1 MHATLRRFRVLTL
14 VLLML
19 APTAVWA
26 QLTDASL
33 KGLVRVTGGRVVP
46 SSTVTVTHEATGQ
59 SRTTVTSAEGTFL
72 LAALSPGT
80 YVLLVEADGYQPVG
94 QSDLR
99 LASGATV
106 DVTVDLPN
114 VSLSEAVDV
123 TASRVTVAAS
133 RDPRLSEHFDRKAVQ
148 DLPLPQRDIFLLP
161 SLSAGAALVPGAA
174 NSTKLSSSPVVTVN
188 GNRYRGNNYVLD
200 GAMNSNP
207 NNSGEPAIVPS
218 TEAVEEIQVQTLNFA
233 AEFGRGNGSVI
244 NVQVRGGSNTLSGRV
259 WEFHRN
265 DALNA
270 RNYFATVKPQQ
281 TFNQFGATVG
291 GPLRR
296 NRTFFF
302 AAYEGTRNDV
312 ERPYSYQV
320 ETPELRA
327 YVERTAPTSVA
338 ARLLRQFPAPTPVR
352 SGTGY
357 LDQRTLVTPEG
368 VIPAI
373 GRANVTIAD
382 NVRFDQ
388 YIARV
393 DHTVSAR
400 DRLAVRVIAEQQ
412 RDEGGTSSN
421 AATLGRA
428 LRGSRGPFEGLFGN
442 LNVGYTSVFGRA
454 VHDTRVAY
462 QLTDV
467 SRGSAAA
474 VVPTITITGIT
485 APFGDVFVDASRLG
499 TLEFR
504 DILTL
509 DRGRHALRM
518 GVEVRRITKSLAVGP
533 PQAGTFAF
541 NSVADFIADRPFR
554 QTLTVEPT
562 TGEPANFP
570 RHFTQ
575 FETGAFVQDQWTISD
590 RVSVSLGL
598 RHDYFGTVTERD
610 DRLSSVILGQ
620 GNTFE
625 EQLRTAAIGR
635 VDRLYRP
642 ERFNVSPRIG
652 LAWDPTGAG
661 RTSIRTGY
669 SLAYQPHH
677 GQSISGARA
686 LPPDAVQGVIQ
697 PSTGIGTAIRY
708 DIPVP
713 FNPEFGRG
721 LNAQGGVQ
729 SRPGEPPIRTTGF
742 VVNPDIKTQYTQSWF
757 LNGQRRLGQVWRLEL
772 GYVGTRGVNLE
783 RIDDVNRFAGDLLDG
798 REDRLNPNFGVLLFV
813 TNGVSSSYH
822 AFTSE
827 IRREFVGGL
836 SLSANYRWSKW
847 LDTSS
852 DTSTG
857 QFQDNSEPG
866 KGAQDA
872 SCLRCEKAPSL
883 FDVPHRVAAT
893 VVWAPQTFA
902 NAGGLVGA
910 ALRGWQLATIFV
922 AQSGRPFSVWNGA
935 ALAAGGD
942 YNADGGGGAVGGG
955 FYDRPDA
962 PAAGTVPE
970 TFSQQDFLDGL
981 FPASAF
987 PRPAPGQSGTLG
999 RNTFRG
1005 PRYVS
1010 LDLSL
1015 TRAFSI
1021 GGRRQLQVRADVF
1034 NALDTLN
1041 LLLPNADLSLSNFGK
1056 STQAFDARTM
1066 QVGARFLF

>member
-1 MHATLRRFRVLTL
+1 MLARLFAL
-14 VLLML
+14 VLLLSAIL
-19 APTAVWA
+19 APGRASA

-33 KGLVRVTGGRVVP
+33 KGHVRALDGRPVGGG
-46 SSTVTVTHEATGQ
+46 TVTVTHAATGQ
-59 SRTTVTSAEGTFL
+59 SRNTSTTPEGTFL
-72 LAALSPGT
+72 LAGLTPGD
-80 YVLLVEADGYQPVG
+80 YVLLVEAQGFQPVG

-106 DVTVDLPN
+106 DVTVDLPDAGG
-114 VSLSEAVDV
+114 LAEQVDV
-123 TASRVTVAAS
+123 TASRVTIAAS
-133 RDPRLSEHFDRKAVQ
+133 RDPRLSETFDRKAVQ

-174 NSTKLSSSPVVTVN
+174 NSTKLTSSPVVTVN

-200 GAMNSNP
+200 GAMNTNP

-218 TEAVEEIQVQTLNFA
+218 AEAVDEVSVQTSNFA

-244 NVQVRGGSNTLSGRV
+244 NVQVRAGNNTTTGRLY
-259 WEFHRN
+259 EYHRN

-270 RNYFATVKPQQ
+270 TNYFATTKPQQ
-281 TFNQFGATVG
+281 DFHQFGGSVG

-302 AAYEGTRNDV
+302 GAYEGTRNDI

-320 ETPELRA
+320 ETPELRD
-327 YVERTAPTSVA
+327 YVQRVSPGSVA
-338 ARLLRQFPAPTPVR
+338 ARLFREFPAPTPVR
-352 SGTGY
+352 SGNGY
-357 LDQRTLVTPEG
+357 LDQRVLVTPEG
-368 VIPAI
+368 PIPAI
-373 GRANVTIAD
+373 ARANVTIAD
-382 NVRFDQ
+382 DVRFDQ
-388 YIARV
+388 YIARI
-393 DHTVSAR
+393 DHVVSSR
-400 DRLAVRVIAEQQ
+400 DRLAIRVIAEQQ

-428 LRGSRGPFEGLFGN
+428 LRGSRGPFTGWFGN
-442 LNVGYTSVFGRA
+442 LNTGYTSVFGHA
-454 VHDTRVAY
+454 VNDVRVAY

-467 SRGSAAA
+467 ERGDPDAI
-474 VVPTITITGIT
+474 VPTITVTGMT
-485 APFGDVFVDASRLG
+485 APYGDVFLDASRLG
-499 TLEFR
+499 TLEIR
-504 DILTL
+504 DVLTL
-509 DRGRHALRM
+509 DRGRHAIRM
-518 GVEVRRITKSLAVGP
+518 GLEVRRITKDLAVGP
-533 PQAGTFAF
+533 AQAGTFAF
-541 NSVADFIADRPFR
+541 NSIGDFIADRPFR

-562 TGEPANFP
+562 TGEPTNFP
-570 RHFTQ
+570 RYFTQ
-575 FETGAFVQDQWTISD
+575 YESGAFIQDQWTVSD
-590 RVSVSLGL
+590 RLSISLGL
-598 RHDYFGTVTERD
+598 RHDYFGTVSEREG
-610 DRLSSVILGQ
+610 RLSSVILGP
-620 GNTFE
+620 GATFE

-642 ERFNVSPRIG
+642 ERFNVSPRLGI
-652 LAWDPTGAG
+652 AWDPRGTG

-697 PSTGIGTAIRY
+697 PSTGIGTTILY

-713 FNPEFGRG
+713 MNPEFGRG

-742 VVNPDIKTQYTQSWF
+742 VVNPTIKTQYTQSWF
-757 LNGQRRLGQVWRLEL
+757 LNGQQRLGQRWRVEL

-798 REDRLNPNFGVLLFV
+798 REDRINPNFSVLLFV

-827 IRREFVGGL
+827 VRREFAGGL
-836 SLSANYRWSKW
+836 SFSANYRYSKW

-866 KGAQDA
+866 KGAQDV

-893 VVWAPQTFA
+893 VVWAPQAFA
-902 NAGGLVGA
+902 GRSGLLPML
-910 ALRGWQLATIFV
+910 LRNWQVSSIFS

-935 ALAAGGD
+935 AFAAGGD

-962 PAAGTVPE
+962 PAAGSIATS
-970 TFSQQDFLDGL
+970 FSQDDFLDGL

-987 PRPAPGQSGTLG
+987 PKPAPGRNGTLG

-1005 PRYVS
+1005 PRYLS
-1010 LDLSL
+1010 LDASIM
-1015 TRAFSI
+1015 RGFSM
-1021 GGRRQLQVRADVF
+1021 GGRRQLQVRVDVF
-1034 NALDTLN
+1034 NALNTLN
-1041 LLLPNADLSLSNFGK
+1041 LFLPNADLSLATFGK

-1066 QVGARFLF
+1066 QVGARFVF